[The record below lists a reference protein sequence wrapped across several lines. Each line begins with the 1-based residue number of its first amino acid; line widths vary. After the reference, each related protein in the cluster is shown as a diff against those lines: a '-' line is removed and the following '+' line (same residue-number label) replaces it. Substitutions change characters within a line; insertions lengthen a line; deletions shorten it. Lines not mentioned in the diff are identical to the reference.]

1 MKTLNE
7 LLEGVR
13 DCEEMAAEHS
23 YIPAYKD
30 ESMFGEPSDAGGGSF
45 DDDASESFKVGHAAA
60 CEVLVPALKEAMTCL
75 EYYPTNLVK
84 DCEERI
90 ASLLSGKKAGG

>member
-7 LLEGVR
+7 LIDGVR
-13 DCEEMAAEHS
+13 KVHETDLMNHAAIDCGHGEWAFDPLKMES
-23 YIPAYKD
+23 Y
-30 ESMFGEPSDAGGGSF
+30 
-45 DDDASESFKVGHAAA
+45 KVGHAAA

-90 ASLLSGKKAGG
+90 ASLLSGKKAGNE